1 MEMEF
6 EWDENKNKSNK
17 LKHGIGFEDATKIFD
32 DERRI
37 EHQDFRQDYGEDRW
51 KTIGQILGIIFSVT
65 YTLRARM
72 IRLIYARRASQKERD
87 LYENQ

>member
-1 MEMEF
+1 MEF
-6 EWDENKNKSNK
+6 EWDENKNKSNQ
-17 LKHGIGFEDATKIFD
+17 LKHGISFEEATKIFD
-32 DERRI
+32 DEKRV

-65 YTLRARM
+65 YTIRATV
-72 IRLIYARRASQKERD
+72 IRLISARRASQKERD